1 MSNTIIKI
9 KLVGILLLAISPNLF
24 AQQRSS
30 YNMYNIYQPIV
41 NPAAMGSYDQFT
53 VAGLFNT
60 QMVGFDGAPVNFLA
74 DITAPIAKTNLIIG
88 GQVLH
93 DRIGARN
100 RTQLSASFAYR
111 IPINLRNYISLGLTA
126 SIQLTD
132 ANFTELV
139 QTDPNDPLV
148 LNQSYQ
154 LWSPDFRFGAYYF
167 RDNFYA
173 GVSVENIFTTSF
185 DQPSVRVNS
194 DNIHFNLHTGYDF
207 RLTSCFNLQPSL
219 LWRQVSGSSTQL
231 DVNLQLKYKDR
242 FGVGV
247 SYRTINT
254 LVFQT
259 NVKIAGQFTMGYSFN
274 MGMGMANLTEY
285 TGHEVI
291 LMYNVSKS
299 KKKIAIQT
307 PHY

>member
-1 MSNTIIKI
+1 MKKMIFKIKI
-9 KLVGILLLAISPNLF
+9 AAALLIGTCFSIH

-53 VAGLFNT
+53 ATSMFNA
-60 QMVGFDGAPVNFLA
+60 QMIGFDGAPVNFLA
-74 DITAPIAKTNLIIG
+74 DVTAPIAKTNLVIG
-88 GQVLH
+88 GQVSH

-100 RTQLSASFAYR
+100 RTQISTSFAYR
-111 IPINLRNYISLGLTA
+111 IPIDLRNYISLGLTT
-126 SIQLTD
+126 SVQVNE
-132 ANFTELV
+132 ANFDGLV
-139 QTDPNDPLV
+139 MDPNDPMIAS
-148 LNQSYQ
+148 QTYQ
-154 LWSPDFRFGAYYF
+154 IWSPDFRFGAYYF

-185 DQPSVRVNS
+185 EQQSARIDAN
-194 DNIHFNLHTGYDF
+194 NIHFNVHAGYSF
-207 RLTSCFNLQPSL
+207 KLSPSFNLQPSVF
-219 LWRQVSGSSTQL
+219 WRQVSGSSTQF
-231 DVNLQLKYKDR
+231 DANLQLKYKDT

-254 LVFQT
+254 LVLQT
-259 NVKIAGQFTMGYSFN
+259 NVKIARRFTIGYSFN
-274 MGMGMANLTEY
+274 MGLGVANNTQY
-285 TGHEVI
+285 TGHEVVLI
-291 LMYNVSKS
+291 YKVLKT